1 MYQTAKKAREAMKS
15 KAKRLASDR
24 PLQKVDSSTFT
35 PPEMLKAD
43 VKTGLRPVS
52 RRAYKSGGKVDGS
65 CGPMRADRKQR
76 KSGGKTEAVA
86 YANAKVNRNVKD
98 ANEDREGEKHVGGLK
113 RGGVAY
119 ARGGMPIKGH
129 SYHTKSDEQLRY
141 IIKDAGEAARAMRG
155 HSQKSEAK
163 YLDQVND
170 ASTVLN
176 YRKQGGKRV
185 EQGESDKDDSFKSG
199 GRAKKYDG
207 GPLGGANRMMAA
219 ASQRAGV
226 PNAMLGFS
234 GVKRGA
240 LSPMRATGLKK
251 GGKAD
256 REKKE
261 VGGETSGM
269 PAYPIPKNPLAY
281 GDFSD
286 NSLKQFGA
294 EYDLGKNLY
303 VDSGMEELAASREG
317 RNPNYS
323 DALKRREM
331 NRIMNDLKYGVR
343 EDYGSKKHGGRADDT
358 AQDKALVKKAM
369 RQHETAQHG
378 GKHSELKLR
387 RGGYAK
393 KQAGGGMTDA
403 PPPPPPADYQLTPAQ
418 RRMIR
423 QGQDPFAEGIMPGG
437 GRPAPVPP
445 PPPPPPAPR
454 RAAGGKT
461 SDIERVL
468 SRATAGNPNPKKR
481 YVSYAGD
488 ERRPAPAPKSM
499 DPIDEQMA
507 DVQREAKM
515 EQMYKAFRA
524 KKAAAARQQK
534 REEEERAESS
544 RMSPMLP
551 PTFKRGG
558 ETKRMARATGG
569 RTKKGKGKT
578 NINIV
583 IDAGGAKAPMG
594 LGALPPL
601 PMPGGRPVPP
611 PMPVGGLGA
620 APMGM
625 PAGPMPPAAPPPAMP
640 GAGPM
645 PMGRKHGGRTM
656 SYKDMTA
663 GAGSGEGRLQKT
675 EIATHKRSARRAGGK
690 VYRSYKDMDA
700 GAGSG
705 LGRLEKTEIASRK

>member
-76 KSGGKTEAVA
+76 KSGGKTEAVE

-98 ANEDREGEKHVGGLK
+98 ANEEREGEKHVGGLK
-113 RGGVAY
+113 RGG
-119 ARGGMPIKGH
+119 R
-129 SYHTKSDEQLRY
+129 T
-141 IIKDAGEAARAMRG
+141 
-155 HSQKSEAK
+155 
-163 YLDQVND
+163 
-170 ASTVLN
+170 
-176 YRKQGGKRV
+176 
-185 EQGESDKDDSFKSG
+185 
-199 GRAKKYDG
+199 KKYDG

-251 GGKAD
+251 GGK
-256 REKKE
+256 
-261 VGGETSGM
+261 
-269 PAYPIPKNPLAY
+269 
-281 GDFSD
+281 
-286 NSLKQFGA
+286 
-294 EYDLGKNLY
+294 
-303 VDSGMEELAASREG
+303 
-317 RNPNYS
+317 
-323 DALKRREM
+323 
-331 NRIMNDLKYGVR
+331 
-343 EDYGSKKHGGRADDT
+343 ADDT

-403 PPPPPPADYQLTPAQ
+403 PPPPPPPPADYQLTPAQ

-445 PPPPPPAPR
+445 PPPPPPPPAPR
-454 RAAGGKT
+454 RAAGGKI

-468 SRATAGNPNPKKR
+468 SRATASNPNPKKR
-481 YVSYAGD
+481 YVSYAGE
-488 ERRPAPAPKSM
+488 ERPPARMPKPM

-534 REEEERAESS
+534 KEEEERAESS

-558 ETKRMARATGG
+558 EAKRMARASGG
-569 RTKKGKGKT
+569 RTKKGKT

-583 IDAGGAKAPMG
+583 IDAGGAKPPMG

-611 PMPVGGLGA
+611 PMPVGGPGA

-625 PAGPMPPAAPPPAMP
+625 PASPMPPAAPPPAMP

>member
-98 ANEDREGEKHVGGLK
+98 ANEEREGEKHVGGLK
-113 RGGVAY
+113 RGGAAY

-129 SYHTKSDEQLRY
+129 SYHTKSDEELRY

-155 HSQKSEAK
+155 HSPKSEAK

-185 EQGESDKDDSFKSG
+185 EQNDSDKDDSFKSG

-207 GPLGGANRMMAA
+207 GPLGGANRMMAD

-251 GGKAD
+251 GGK
-256 REKKE
+256 
-261 VGGETSGM
+261 
-269 PAYPIPKNPLAY
+269 
-281 GDFSD
+281 
-286 NSLKQFGA
+286 
-294 EYDLGKNLY
+294 
-303 VDSGMEELAASREG
+303 
-317 RNPNYS
+317 
-323 DALKRREM
+323 
-331 NRIMNDLKYGVR
+331 
-343 EDYGSKKHGGRADDT
+343 ADDT

-393 KQAGGGMTDA
+393 KQAGGGMADA
-403 PPPPPPADYQLTPAQ
+403 PPPPPPPPADYQLTPAQ

-445 PPPPPPAPR
+445 PPPPPPPPAPR
-454 RAAGGKT
+454 RAAGGKI

-468 SRATAGNPNPKKR
+468 SRATASNPNPKKR
-481 YVSYAGD
+481 YVSYAGE
-488 ERRPAPAPKSM
+488 ERPPARMPKPM

-534 REEEERAESS
+534 KEEEERAESS

-558 ETKRMARATGG
+558 DAKRMARASGGFTKDKKSKLPSRSFVMENEKRMDQLSKDRDSNRIDDSEYDRGMIDVKNKYFDEVDRINKRTARASGG
-569 RTKKGKGKT
+569 RTKKGKT

-583 IDAGGAKAPMG
+583 IDAGGAKPPMG

-611 PMPVGGLGA
+611 PMPVGGSGA

-625 PAGPMPPAAPPPAMP
+625 PASPMPPAAPPPAMP

-675 EIATHKRSARRAGGK
+675 EIATHKRPARRAGGK

>member
-113 RGGVAY
+113 RGGAAY
-119 ARGGMPIKGH
+119 ARGGSTYADPSDKPRLRLVKTISDGPKSAKIYKDLDFNEHRVKFFKDGKH
-129 SYHTKSDEQLRY
+129 IGESADYHASDRD
-141 IIKDAGEAARAMRG
+141 DAIDT
-155 HSQKSEAK
+155 AK
-163 YLDQVND
+163 YSL
-170 ASTVLN
+170 SKEM
-176 YRKQGGKRV
+176 YR
-185 EQGESDKDDSFKSG
+185 G

-219 ASQRAGV
+219 ASQRAAV

-251 GGKAD
+251 GGK
-256 REKKE
+256 
-261 VGGETSGM
+261 
-269 PAYPIPKNPLAY
+269 
-281 GDFSD
+281 
-286 NSLKQFGA
+286 
-294 EYDLGKNLY
+294 
-303 VDSGMEELAASREG
+303 
-317 RNPNYS
+317 
-323 DALKRREM
+323 
-331 NRIMNDLKYGVR
+331 
-343 EDYGSKKHGGRADDT
+343 ADDT

-393 KQAGGGMTDA
+393 KQDGGGMSDYPPP
-403 PPPPPPADYQLTPAQ
+403 PPPPPPADYRLTPAD

-423 QGQDPFAEGIMPGG
+423 QGQDPFGEGIMPSG
-437 GRPAPVPP
+437 GRPN
-445 PPPPPPAPR
+445 PPPPARR

-468 SRATAGNPNPKKR
+468 SRATEGNPDPKRR
-481 YVSYAGD
+481 YVSYAGT
-488 ERRPAPAPKSM
+488 ERRPSPMSKAM

-507 DVQREAKM
+507 ESQREAKPQ
-515 EQMYKAFRA
+515 EMYRTFRA
-524 KKAAAARQQK
+524 KKAAAARKQK
-534 REEEERAESS
+534 MEDEERRESS

-551 PTFKRGG
+551 PTFKHGG
-558 ETKRMARATGG
+558 EANRMARASGG
-569 RTKKGKGKT
+569 RAKKGKGKT

-583 IDAGGAKAPMG
+583 IDAGGAKPPMG

-601 PMPGGRPVPP
+601 PLPGGRPVPP

-663 GAGSGEGRLQKT
+663 GAGSGAGRLQKT
-675 EIATHKRSARRAGGK
+675 EIEMHKRSARRAGGK
-690 VYRSYKDMDA
+690 VYRSYMDMDA

>member
-76 KSGGKTEAVA
+76 KSGGKTEAVE

-98 ANEDREGEKHVGGLK
+98 ANEEREGEKHVGGLK
-113 RGGVAY
+113 RGG
-119 ARGGMPIKGH
+119 R
-129 SYHTKSDEQLRY
+129 T
-141 IIKDAGEAARAMRG
+141 
-155 HSQKSEAK
+155 
-163 YLDQVND
+163 
-170 ASTVLN
+170 
-176 YRKQGGKRV
+176 
-185 EQGESDKDDSFKSG
+185 
-199 GRAKKYDG
+199 KKYDG

-251 GGKAD
+251 GGK
-256 REKKE
+256 
-261 VGGETSGM
+261 
-269 PAYPIPKNPLAY
+269 
-281 GDFSD
+281 
-286 NSLKQFGA
+286 
-294 EYDLGKNLY
+294 
-303 VDSGMEELAASREG
+303 
-317 RNPNYS
+317 
-323 DALKRREM
+323 
-331 NRIMNDLKYGVR
+331 
-343 EDYGSKKHGGRADDT
+343 ADDT

-403 PPPPPPADYQLTPAQ
+403 PPPPPPPPADYQLTPAQ

-437 GRPAPVPP
+437 GRPAPAPPPP

-454 RAAGGKT
+454 RAAGGKI

-468 SRATAGNPNPKKR
+468 SRATASNPNPKKR
-481 YVSYAGD
+481 YVSYAGE
-488 ERRPAPAPKSM
+488 ERPPARMPKPM

-534 REEEERAESS
+534 KEEEERADDY
-544 RMSPMLP
+544 RKNP
-551 PTFKRGG
+551 PISLGFKRGG
-558 ETKRMARATGG
+558 DAKRMARASGGFTKDKKSKLPSRSFVMENEKRMDQLSKDRDSNRIDDSEYDRGMIDVKNKYFDEVDRINKRMARASGG
-569 RTKKGKGKT
+569 RTKKGKT

-583 IDAGGAKAPMG
+583 IDAGGAKPPMG

-611 PMPVGGLGA
+611 PLPVGGPGA

-625 PAGPMPPAAPPPAMP
+625 PASPMPPAAPPPAMP

>member
-113 RGGVAY
+113 RGGAAY

-129 SYHTKSDEQLRY
+129 SYHTKSDEALRY

-155 HSQKSEAK
+155 HSPKSEAK

-176 YRKQGGKRV
+176 YRKQGGK
-185 EQGESDKDDSFKSG
+185 QIQQDNSDKDDSFKRG

-256 REKKE
+256 
-261 VGGETSGM
+261 
-269 PAYPIPKNPLAY
+269 
-281 GDFSD
+281 
-286 NSLKQFGA
+286 
-294 EYDLGKNLY
+294 
-303 VDSGMEELAASREG
+303 
-317 RNPNYS
+317 
-323 DALKRREM
+323 
-331 NRIMNDLKYGVR
+331 
-343 EDYGSKKHGGRADDT
+343 DT

-403 PPPPPPADYQLTPAQ
+403 PPPPPPPPADYQLTPAQ

-445 PPPPPPAPR
+445 PPPPPPPPAPR
-454 RAAGGKT
+454 RAAGGKIT
-461 SDIERVL
+461 DIERVL
-468 SRATAGNPNPKKR
+468 SRATAQNPNPKKR
-481 YVSYAGD
+481 YVSYAGE
-488 ERRPAPAPKSM
+488 ERPPARMTRQM
-499 DPIDEQMA
+499 DPLDEQMA
-507 DVQREAKM
+507 DAEREAKM

-534 REEEERAESS
+534 KEEDERAEDY
-544 RMSPMLP
+544 RRNP
-551 PTFKRGG
+551 PIPVGFKRGG
-558 ETKRMARATGG
+558 DAKRMARASGG
-569 RTKKGKGKT
+569 RTKKGKT

-611 PMPVGGLGA
+611 PMPVGGPGA

-675 EIATHKRSARRAGGK
+675 EIAMHKRPARRAGGK

>member
-113 RGGVAY
+113 RGG
-119 ARGGMPIKGH
+119 
-129 SYHTKSDEQLRY
+129 
-141 IIKDAGEAARAMRG
+141 
-155 HSQKSEAK
+155 
-163 YLDQVND
+163 
-170 ASTVLN
+170 
-176 YRKQGGKRV
+176 
-185 EQGESDKDDSFKSG
+185 
-199 GRAKKYDG
+199 RAKKYDG

-256 REKKE
+256 RKKRGDGGITTDFPYPTHP
-261 VGGETSGM
+261 VG
-269 PAYPIPKNPLAY
+269 A
-281 GDFSD
+281 D
-286 NSLKQFGA
+286 
-294 EYDLGKNLY
+294 
-303 VDSGMEELAASREG
+303 
-317 RNPNYS
+317 YS
-323 DALKRREM
+323 DKAAKRHSETVNENLGLITDYYKNKGNLNKDMIDKYYSKQRV
-331 NRIMNDLKYGVR
+331 NDVRHGVPESFPDSR
-343 EDYGSKKHGGRADDT
+343 KRGGKADDT

-403 PPPPPPADYQLTPAQ
+403 PPPPPPPPADYQLTPAQ

-445 PPPPPPAPR
+445 PPPPPPPPAPR
-454 RAAGGKT
+454 RAAGGKI

-468 SRATAGNPNPKKR
+468 SRATASNPNPKKR
-481 YVSYAGD
+481 YVSYAGE
-488 ERRPAPAPKSM
+488 ERPPARMPKPM

-534 REEEERAESS
+534 KEEEERADDY
-544 RMSPMLP
+544 RKNP
-551 PTFKRGG
+551 PIPLGFNRGG
-558 ETKRMARATGG
+558 DAKRMARASGG

-611 PMPVGGLGA
+611 PLPVGGPGA

-625 PAGPMPPAAPPPAMP
+625 PASPMPPAAPPPAMP

>member
-1 MYQTAKKAREAMKS
+1 MYQTAKKAREAMKN

-98 ANEDREGEKHVGGLK
+98 ANEDRDGEKHVGGLK
-113 RGGVAY
+113 RGGAAY

-129 SYHTKSDEQLRY
+129 SYHTKSDEALRY

-155 HSQKSEAK
+155 HSPKSEAK

-176 YRKQGGKRV
+176 YRKQGGK
-185 EQGESDKDDSFKSG
+185 QIQKDNSDKDDSFKRG

-251 GGKAD
+251 GGKAN
-256 REKKE
+256 RGKKE
-261 VGGETSGM
+261 DGGSATAIKDSVYPM
-269 PAYPIPKNPLAY
+269 YPIQGDY
-281 GDFSD
+281 GDKAAKRHSESINED
-286 NSLKQFGA
+286 SNLLSN
-294 EYDLGKNLY
+294 YYKNKSKLSNEMLDKY
-303 VDSGMEELAASREG
+303 
-317 RNPNYS
+317 YS
-323 DALKRREM
+323 SKRL
-331 NRIMNDLKYGVR
+331 NDLKHGVP
-343 EDYGSKKHGGRADDT
+343 ENFSASGSTGLKRGGKADDK

-403 PPPPPPADYQLTPAQ
+403 PPPPPPPPADYQLTPAQ

-445 PPPPPPAPR
+445 PPPPPPPPAPR
-454 RAAGGKT
+454 RAAGGKIT
-461 SDIERVL
+461 DIERVL
-468 SRATAGNPNPKKR
+468 SRATAQNPNPKKR
-481 YVSYAGD
+481 YVSYAGE
-488 ERRPAPAPKSM
+488 ERPPARMARQM
-499 DPIDEQMA
+499 DPLDEQMA
-507 DVQREAKM
+507 DAEREAKM

-534 REEEERAESS
+534 KEEDERAEDY
-544 RMSPMLP
+544 RRNP
-551 PTFKRGG
+551 PIPVGFKRGG
-558 ETKRMARATGG
+558 DAKRMARASGG
-569 RTKKGKGKT
+569 RTKKGKT

-611 PMPVGGLGA
+611 PMPVGGPGA

-675 EIATHKRSARRAGGK
+675 EIAMHKRPARRAGGK

>member
-155 HSQKSEAK
+155 HSPKSEAK

-176 YRKQGGKRV
+176 YRKQGGKQV
-185 EQGESDKDDSFKSG
+185 EQGESDKDDSFKRG

-251 GGKAD
+251 GGK
-256 REKKE
+256 
-261 VGGETSGM
+261 
-269 PAYPIPKNPLAY
+269 
-281 GDFSD
+281 
-286 NSLKQFGA
+286 
-294 EYDLGKNLY
+294 
-303 VDSGMEELAASREG
+303 
-317 RNPNYS
+317 
-323 DALKRREM
+323 
-331 NRIMNDLKYGVR
+331 
-343 EDYGSKKHGGRADDT
+343 ADDT

-524 KKAAAARQQK
+524 KKTAAARQQK

>member
-176 YRKQGGKRV
+176 YRKQGGKQV
-185 EQGESDKDDSFKSG
+185 EQGESDKDDSFKRG

-251 GGKAD
+251 GGK
-256 REKKE
+256 
-261 VGGETSGM
+261 
-269 PAYPIPKNPLAY
+269 
-281 GDFSD
+281 
-286 NSLKQFGA
+286 
-294 EYDLGKNLY
+294 
-303 VDSGMEELAASREG
+303 
-317 RNPNYS
+317 
-323 DALKRREM
+323 
-331 NRIMNDLKYGVR
+331 
-343 EDYGSKKHGGRADDT
+343 ADDT

-403 PPPPPPADYQLTPAQ
+403 PPPPPPADYQLTPAP

-461 SDIERVL
+461 GDIERVL

-524 KKAAAARQQK
+524 KKAAASRQQK

>member
-43 VKTGLRPVS
+43 VKTGLRPIS

-113 RGGVAY
+113 RGGAAY
-119 ARGGMPIKGH
+119 ARGGMPIKRH
-129 SYHTKSDEQLRY
+129 SYHTKSDEELRY
-141 IIKDAGEAARAMRG
+141 IIKDAGEAAREMSG
-155 HSQKSEAK
+155 HSPKYEAK

-185 EQGESDKDDSFKSG
+185 EKNDSDKDDSFKSG

-256 REKKE
+256 
-261 VGGETSGM
+261 
-269 PAYPIPKNPLAY
+269 
-281 GDFSD
+281 
-286 NSLKQFGA
+286 
-294 EYDLGKNLY
+294 
-303 VDSGMEELAASREG
+303 
-317 RNPNYS
+317 
-323 DALKRREM
+323 
-331 NRIMNDLKYGVR
+331 
-343 EDYGSKKHGGRADDT
+343 DT

-403 PPPPPPADYQLTPAQ
+403 PPPPPPPPADYQLTPAQ

-445 PPPPPPAPR
+445 PPPPAPR
-454 RAAGGKT
+454 RAAGGKI

-468 SRATAGNPNPKKR
+468 SRATASNPNPKKR
-481 YVSYAGD
+481 YVSYAGE
-488 ERRPAPAPKSM
+488 ERPPARMSKPM

-534 REEEERAESS
+534 KEEEERADDY
-544 RMSPMLP
+544 RKNP
-551 PTFKRGG
+551 PIPLGFNRGG
-558 ETKRMARATGG
+558 EAKRMARASGG

-583 IDAGGAKAPMG
+583 IDAGGAKPPMG

-601 PMPGGRPVPP
+601 PMMGGRPVPP
-611 PMPVGGLGA
+611 PMPVGGPGA

-625 PAGPMPPAAPPPAMP
+625 PASPMPPAAPPPAMP

-690 VYRSYKDMDA
+690 VCRSYKDMDA

>member
-113 RGGVAY
+113 RGGAAY
-119 ARGGMPIKGH
+119 ASGGVPIKGH
-129 SYHTKSDEQLRY
+129 SYHTKSDEALRY

-155 HSQKSEAK
+155 HSPKSEAK

-185 EQGESDKDDSFKSG
+185 EKNDSDKDDSFRRG

-256 REKKE
+256 
-261 VGGETSGM
+261 
-269 PAYPIPKNPLAY
+269 
-281 GDFSD
+281 
-286 NSLKQFGA
+286 
-294 EYDLGKNLY
+294 
-303 VDSGMEELAASREG
+303 
-317 RNPNYS
+317 
-323 DALKRREM
+323 
-331 NRIMNDLKYGVR
+331 
-343 EDYGSKKHGGRADDT
+343 DT

-403 PPPPPPADYQLTPAQ
+403 PPPPPPPPPADYQLTPAQ

-445 PPPPPPAPR
+445 PPPPPPPPAPR
-454 RAAGGKT
+454 RAAGGKI

-468 SRATAGNPNPKKR
+468 SRATASNPNPKKR
-481 YVSYAGD
+481 YVSYAGE
-488 ERRPAPAPKSM
+488 ERPPARMPKPM
-499 DPIDEQMA
+499 DPINEQMA

-534 REEEERAESS
+534 KEEEERAESS

-558 ETKRMARATGG
+558 EAKRMARASGG
-569 RTKKGKGKT
+569 RTKKGKT

-611 PMPVGGLGA
+611 PLPVGGPGA

-625 PAGPMPPAAPPPAMP
+625 PASPMPPAAPPPAMP

>member
-113 RGGVAY
+113 RGGAAY
-119 ARGGMPIKGH
+119 ASGGVPIKGH
-129 SYHTKSDEQLRY
+129 SYHTKSDEALRY

-155 HSQKSEAK
+155 HSPKSEAK

-185 EQGESDKDDSFKSG
+185 EKNDSDKDDSFRRG

-256 REKKE
+256 
-261 VGGETSGM
+261 
-269 PAYPIPKNPLAY
+269 
-281 GDFSD
+281 
-286 NSLKQFGA
+286 
-294 EYDLGKNLY
+294 
-303 VDSGMEELAASREG
+303 
-317 RNPNYS
+317 
-323 DALKRREM
+323 
-331 NRIMNDLKYGVR
+331 
-343 EDYGSKKHGGRADDT
+343 DT

-393 KQAGGGMTDA
+393 KQVGGALENM
-403 PPPPPPADYQLTPAQ
+403 TPAERAML
-418 RRMIR
+418 RR
-423 QGQDPFAEGIMPGG
+423 GQDPYEGDTTRGLPDMTKRVDKPTPSVGSSLVGAASMYRKSGGKVRKADGG
-437 GRPAPVPP
+437 G
-445 PPPPPPAPR
+445 
-454 RAAGGKT
+454 AGK
-461 SDIERVL
+461 SEIERVL
-468 SRATAGNPNPKKR
+468 ERARAGNPDPKTR
-481 YVSYAGD
+481 YVSYAKE
-488 ERRPAPAPKSM
+488 ERRPSKPPSAL
-499 DPIDEQMA
+499 DEVDEEIA
-507 DVQREAKM
+507 DTQREAKM
-515 EQMYKAFRA
+515 EEMYKAFRA
-524 KKAAAARQQK
+524 KKAAAARQK
-534 REEEERAESS
+534 AKEESERDSNVREGLS
-544 RMSPMLP
+544 RMPM
-551 PTFKRGG
+551 FKHGG
-558 ETKRMARATGG
+558 EAKRTARASGG
-569 RTKKGKGKT
+569 RTGKKGKGKT

-583 IDAGGAKAPMG
+583 IDAGGAKAPG
-594 LGALPPL
+594 LGAMPPL

-611 PMPVGGLGA
+611 PLPVGGPGA

-625 PAGPMPPAAPPPAMP
+625 PASPMPPAAPPPAMP

>member
-155 HSQKSEAK
+155 HSPKSEAK

-176 YRKQGGKRV
+176 YRKQGGKQV
-185 EQGESDKDDSFKSG
+185 EQGESDKDDSFKRG

-251 GGKAD
+251 GGK
-256 REKKE
+256 
-261 VGGETSGM
+261 
-269 PAYPIPKNPLAY
+269 
-281 GDFSD
+281 
-286 NSLKQFGA
+286 
-294 EYDLGKNLY
+294 
-303 VDSGMEELAASREG
+303 
-317 RNPNYS
+317 
-323 DALKRREM
+323 
-331 NRIMNDLKYGVR
+331 
-343 EDYGSKKHGGRADDT
+343 ADDT

-423 QGQDPFAEGIMPGG
+423 QGHDPFAEGIMPGG
-437 GRPAPVPP
+437 GLPAPVPP
-445 PPPPPPAPR
+445 PPPPPPPPR

-524 KKAAAARQQK
+524 KKAAASRQQK

>member
-43 VKTGLRPVS
+43 VKTGLRPIS

-113 RGGVAY
+113 RGGAAY

-129 SYHTKSDEQLRY
+129 SYHTKSDEALRY

-155 HSQKSEAK
+155 HSPKSEAK

-185 EQGESDKDDSFKSG
+185 EQNDSDKDDSFKSG
-199 GRAKKYDG
+199 GRTKKYDG

-251 GGKAD
+251 GGK
-256 REKKE
+256 
-261 VGGETSGM
+261 
-269 PAYPIPKNPLAY
+269 
-281 GDFSD
+281 
-286 NSLKQFGA
+286 
-294 EYDLGKNLY
+294 
-303 VDSGMEELAASREG
+303 
-317 RNPNYS
+317 
-323 DALKRREM
+323 
-331 NRIMNDLKYGVR
+331 
-343 EDYGSKKHGGRADDT
+343 ADDT

-403 PPPPPPADYQLTPAQ
+403 PPPPPPPPPADYQLTPAQ

-445 PPPPPPAPR
+445 PPPPPPPPAPR
-454 RAAGGKT
+454 RAAGGKI

-468 SRATAGNPNPKKR
+468 SRATASNPNPKKR
-481 YVSYAGD
+481 YVSYAGE
-488 ERRPAPAPKSM
+488 ERPPARMPKPM

-534 REEEERAESS
+534 KEEEERADDY
-544 RMSPMLP
+544 RKNP
-551 PTFKRGG
+551 PIPLGFKRGG
-558 ETKRMARATGG
+558 DAKRMARASGG
-569 RTKKGKGKT
+569 RTKKGKT

-611 PMPVGGLGA
+611 PLPVGGPGA

>member
-35 PPEMLKAD
+35 PPELLNAD
-43 VKTGLRPVS
+43 VKTGLRPIS

-65 CGPMRADRKQR
+65 CGPMRADRKAR
-76 KSGGKTEAVA
+76 KSGGKTEATV

-98 ANEDREGEKHVGGLK
+98 ANEEREGIKHVGGMK
-113 RGGVAY
+113 RGGSAY
-119 ARGGMPIKGH
+119 ARGGMPIKDHPYH
-129 SYHTKSDEQLRY
+129 SKSDAELRY

-155 HSQKSEAK
+155 HSPKSEGK

-176 YRKQGGKRV
+176 YRKKGGSRV
-185 EQGESDKDDSFKSG
+185 TSSDSDKDDTFRRG

-207 GPLGGANRMMAA
+207 GPLAGANRMMAD

-256 REKKE
+256 
-261 VGGETSGM
+261 
-269 PAYPIPKNPLAY
+269 
-281 GDFSD
+281 D
-286 NSLKQFGA
+286 
-294 EYDLGKNLY
+294 
-303 VDSGMEELAASREG
+303 AS
-317 RNPNYS
+317 
-323 DALKRREM
+323 
-331 NRIMNDLKYGVR
+331 
-343 EDYGSKKHGGRADDT
+343 
-358 AQDKALVKKAM
+358 QDKALVKKAV

-393 KQAGGGMTDA
+393 KQGGGAMAAMSAADRAMLRRGRDPYEGDRTRPLPPEAYEEPPVRTRTGGFNMPREMTPAERAAEQPSRLYRDKTDA
-403 PPPPPPADYQLTPAQ
+403 DFGGYGTNFPYKRGGKIKKAD
-418 RRMIR
+418 
-423 QGQDPFAEGIMPGG
+423 GG
-437 GRPAPVPP
+437 GA
-445 PPPPPPAPR
+445 
-454 RAAGGKT
+454 K
-461 SDIERVL
+461 SEIERVL
-468 SRATAGNPNPKKR
+468 ERSRAGNPDPKTR
-481 YVSYAGD
+481 YVSYAKD
-488 ERRPAPAPKSM
+488 ERRPSKPPASL

-507 DVQREAKM
+507 ESQREAKM
-515 EQMYKAFRA
+515 EEMYKAFRA
-524 KKAAAARQQK
+524 KKAREKARADKEKAEQEEAART
-534 REEEERAESS
+534 A
-544 RMSPMLP
+544 RMTPM
-551 PTFKRGG
+551 FKRGG
-558 ETKRMARATGG
+558 EARMARATGG
-569 RTKKGKGKT
+569 RAKKGKT

-594 LGALPPL
+594 LGALPPM
-601 PMPGGRPVPP
+601 PMGGRPVPP
-611 PMPVGGLGA
+611 PPPLLGGPGGG
-620 APMGM
+620 APMGLG
-625 PAGPMPPAAPPPAMP
+625 AGPMPPAAPPPAM

-645 PMGRKHGGRTM
+645 PMGRKHGGRAM

-675 EIATHKRSARRAGGK
+675 EIAKRHARRAGGK
-690 VYRSYKDMDA
+690 VYRSYQDMDA

-705 LGRLEKTEIASRK
+705 LGRLEKTEIASRKRPN

>member
-155 HSQKSEAK
+155 HSPKSEAK

-176 YRKQGGKRV
+176 YRKQGGKQV
-185 EQGESDKDDSFKSG
+185 EQGESDKDDSFKRG

-251 GGKAD
+251 GGK
-256 REKKE
+256 
-261 VGGETSGM
+261 
-269 PAYPIPKNPLAY
+269 
-281 GDFSD
+281 
-286 NSLKQFGA
+286 
-294 EYDLGKNLY
+294 
-303 VDSGMEELAASREG
+303 
-317 RNPNYS
+317 
-323 DALKRREM
+323 
-331 NRIMNDLKYGVR
+331 
-343 EDYGSKKHGGRADDT
+343 ADDT

-524 KKAAAARQQK
+524 KKAAASRQQK

-558 ETKRMARATGG
+558 EANRMARASGG
-569 RTKKGKGKT
+569 RTKKGKT

-611 PMPVGGLGA
+611 PLPVGGLGA

>member
-113 RGGVAY
+113 RGGAAY

-129 SYHTKSDEQLRY
+129 SYHTKSDEALRY

-155 HSQKSEAK
+155 HSPKSEAK

-185 EQGESDKDDSFKSG
+185 EQNDSDKDDSFKSG

-256 REKKE
+256 
-261 VGGETSGM
+261 
-269 PAYPIPKNPLAY
+269 
-281 GDFSD
+281 
-286 NSLKQFGA
+286 
-294 EYDLGKNLY
+294 
-303 VDSGMEELAASREG
+303 
-317 RNPNYS
+317 
-323 DALKRREM
+323 
-331 NRIMNDLKYGVR
+331 
-343 EDYGSKKHGGRADDT
+343 DT

-403 PPPPPPADYQLTPAQ
+403 PPPPPPPPADYQLTPAQ

-445 PPPPPPAPR
+445 PPPPPPPPAPR
-454 RAAGGKT
+454 RAAGGKI

-468 SRATAGNPNPKKR
+468 SRATASNPNPKKR
-481 YVSYAGD
+481 YVSYAGE
-488 ERRPAPAPKSM
+488 ERPPARMPKPM

-534 REEEERAESS
+534 KEEEERADDY
-544 RMSPMLP
+544 RKNP
-551 PTFKRGG
+551 PIPLGFKRGG
-558 ETKRMARATGG
+558 DAKRMARASGGSADDDKYSSDQTGNKEYQDFVKNIPFNLKPKSEQERIKSERASKKDEISKNFEESQKKYRLRSPMPGMRIPRASGG
-569 RTKKGKGKT
+569 RTKKGKT

-611 PMPVGGLGA
+611 PLPVGGPGA

-625 PAGPMPPAAPPPAMP
+625 PASPMPPAAPPPAMP

>member
-76 KSGGKTEAVA
+76 KSGGKTEAVT

-155 HSQKSEAK
+155 HSPKSEAK

-251 GGKAD
+251 GGK
-256 REKKE
+256 
-261 VGGETSGM
+261 
-269 PAYPIPKNPLAY
+269 
-281 GDFSD
+281 
-286 NSLKQFGA
+286 
-294 EYDLGKNLY
+294 
-303 VDSGMEELAASREG
+303 
-317 RNPNYS
+317 
-323 DALKRREM
+323 
-331 NRIMNDLKYGVR
+331 
-343 EDYGSKKHGGRADDT
+343 ADDT

-468 SRATAGNPNPKKR
+468 SRATSGNPNPKKR

-515 EQMYKAFRA
+515 EQMYKTFRA

-625 PAGPMPPAAPPPAMP
+625 PASPMPPAAPPPAMP

-663 GAGSGEGRLQKT
+663 GSGSGEGRLQKT

>member
-113 RGGVAY
+113 RGG
-119 ARGGMPIKGH
+119 R
-129 SYHTKSDEQLRY
+129 T
-141 IIKDAGEAARAMRG
+141 
-155 HSQKSEAK
+155 
-163 YLDQVND
+163 
-170 ASTVLN
+170 
-176 YRKQGGKRV
+176 
-185 EQGESDKDDSFKSG
+185 
-199 GRAKKYDG
+199 KKYDG

-256 REKKE
+256 
-261 VGGETSGM
+261 
-269 PAYPIPKNPLAY
+269 
-281 GDFSD
+281 
-286 NSLKQFGA
+286 
-294 EYDLGKNLY
+294 
-303 VDSGMEELAASREG
+303 
-317 RNPNYS
+317 
-323 DALKRREM
+323 
-331 NRIMNDLKYGVR
+331 
-343 EDYGSKKHGGRADDT
+343 DT

-393 KQAGGGMTDA
+393 KQAGGA
-403 PPPPPPADYQLTPAQ
+403 ANPPANYNLTPSEMRML
-418 RRMIR
+418 RR
-423 QGQDPFAEGIMPGG
+423 GQDPFAEGIMSSTSSPKPAQSSARGLPGG
-437 GRPAPVPP
+437 DPYRGDTTRGIPDVSDSRYTAPP
-445 PPPPPPAPR
+445 PKTRVGGFNLPR
-454 RAAGGKT
+454 EMSASEREFEQPSRLYEKPEDVPSRVMRSKMENPSAAAFYAKGGKAKGRAAGGKI

-468 SRATAGNPNPKKR
+468 SRATASNPNPKKR
-481 YVSYAGD
+481 YVSYAGE
-488 ERRPAPAPKSM
+488 ERPPARMPKPM

-515 EQMYKAFRA
+515 QQMYKAFRA

-534 REEEERAESS
+534 KEEEERAESS

-558 ETKRMARATGG
+558 DAKRMARASGG
-569 RTKKGKGKT
+569 RTKKGKT

-625 PAGPMPPAAPPPAMP
+625 PASPMPPAAPPPAMP

>member
-155 HSQKSEAK
+155 HGPKSEAK

-176 YRKQGGKRV
+176 YRKQGGKQV
-185 EQGESDKDDSFKSG
+185 EQGESDKDDSFKRG

-251 GGKAD
+251 GGK
-256 REKKE
+256 
-261 VGGETSGM
+261 
-269 PAYPIPKNPLAY
+269 
-281 GDFSD
+281 
-286 NSLKQFGA
+286 
-294 EYDLGKNLY
+294 
-303 VDSGMEELAASREG
+303 
-317 RNPNYS
+317 
-323 DALKRREM
+323 
-331 NRIMNDLKYGVR
+331 
-343 EDYGSKKHGGRADDT
+343 ADDT

-445 PPPPPPAPR
+445 PPPPPPPPAPR
-454 RAAGGKT
+454 RAAGGKI

-468 SRATAGNPNPKKR
+468 SRATASNPNPKKR
-481 YVSYAGD
+481 YVSYAGE
-488 ERRPAPAPKSM
+488 ERPPARIPKPM

-524 KKAAAARQQK
+524 KKAAASRQQK

-558 ETKRMARATGG
+558 EAKRMARASGG
-569 RTKKGKGKT
+569 RTKKGKT

-690 VYRSYKDMDA
+690 VYRSYRDMDA